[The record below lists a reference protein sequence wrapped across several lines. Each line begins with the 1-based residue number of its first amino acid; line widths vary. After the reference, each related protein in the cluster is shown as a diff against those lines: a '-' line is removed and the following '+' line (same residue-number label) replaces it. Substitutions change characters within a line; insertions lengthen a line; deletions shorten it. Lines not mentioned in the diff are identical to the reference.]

1 MTKKNT
7 SKDINDTYFFYKFA
21 QLIINEQK
29 LKLDEQ
35 DTTDSHCG
43 REDRHLEG

>member
-21 QLIINEQK
+21 QLISNEQK
-29 LKLDEQ
+29 TK
-35 DTTDSHCG
+35 T
-43 REDRHLEG
+43 